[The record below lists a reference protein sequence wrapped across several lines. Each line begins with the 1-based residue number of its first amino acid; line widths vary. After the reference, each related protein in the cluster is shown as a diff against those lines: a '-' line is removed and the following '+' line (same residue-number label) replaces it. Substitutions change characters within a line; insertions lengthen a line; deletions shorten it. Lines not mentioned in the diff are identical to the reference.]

1 MEKSEAVDVFVAAQ
15 RGLLSHVQ
23 KHLDSQDFNID
34 LRDKDSCTALH
45 WAAWNNHLSIV
56 KLLVDRGATIDM
68 YGGDL
73 WSTPFHW
80 AVRAG
85 HINIV
90 TYLYKKSAD
99 PLLKDNQGY
108 NSLHLAVH
116 GGHSM
121 VLSFLLAHDIDVD
134 VADSMGRTGLMWAA
148 YKGNSMESLNVLI
161 KWNADLNKTDLTGF
175 TALHWAVVSGNL
187 DFARALLA
195 AGCNSE
201 LKDPSGKT
209 ALDWANERNYGDSL
223 TTNENDEL
231 ELQGTPFVTAIP
243 QVTILL
249 IAIEYVFVILPNT
262 WYLWLENIMFW
273 VFFWSTTYTFYKVVV
288 DDPGYIRPLDIEEA
302 KPVII
307 KLSENGKL
315 DSRHFCISCNTQKP
329 IRSKHCRFCNRCVSR
344 YDHHC
349 PWTHNCIGAKN
360 QFYFVIFLI
369 SFFCGTIIYNHL
381 SYKYITIH
389 ISYPTTLKE
398 KLYQRNIYTPPYV
411 ITLCLW
417 LTFNA
422 FWSAFVFLIQLYQI
436 SVGITTNESVN
447 FRRLEY
453 LVHPDDLGKSTNDFD
468 NDGDGEDD
476 DEEKLETLKEAVL
489 EPLSP
494 DTKSGT
500 VTVPSSVAPMYKRR
514 LVNPFNQGLL
524 ENWRVF
530 CLEGIYETHGE
541 EGMIEW
547 DKLESVPKRLLKSE
561 RYLKRIGRWRSERS
575 PVEGSGWWMSI
586 ARLFRRDG
594 EKSINDI
601 V

>member
-1 MEKSEAVDVFVAAQ
+1 
-15 RGLLSHVQ
+15 
-23 KHLDSQDFNID
+23 
-34 LRDKDSCTALH
+34 
-45 WAAWNNHLSIV
+45 
-56 KLLVDRGATIDM
+56 M

-134 VADSMGRTGLMWAA
+134 VTDSMGRTGLMWAA

-209 ALDWANERNYGDSL
+209 ALDWANERNYGDRFKKILETTGKSASKKFLSKDQATKILYIIPFILIPSVIYIFANFLIFISLPAIFVILFILQKLVINKILLPSL

-262 WYLWLENIMFW
+262 WYLWLENILFW

-302 KPVII
+302 KPVNTVII
-307 KLSENGKL
+307 KN
-315 DSRHFCISCNTQKP
+315 
-329 IRSKHCRFCNRCVSR
+329 RFDQSIV
-344 YDHHC
+344 D
-349 PWTHNCIGAKN
+349 
-360 QFYFVIFLI
+360 FVIAVFPD
-369 SFFCGTIIYNHL
+369 TII
-381 SYKYITIH
+381 IA
-389 ISYPTTLKE
+389 
-398 KLYQRNIYTPPYV
+398 RG
-411 ITLCLW
+411 
-417 LTFNA
+417 
-422 FWSAFVFLIQLYQI
+422 LIIAI

-494 DTKSGT
+494 HTKSGN
-500 VTVPSSVAPMYKRR
+500 VTVSSSVAPMYKRR
-514 LVNPFNQGLL
+514 LVNPFNQGVL

-530 CLEGIYETHGE
+530 CLEGIYGSHSE

-575 PVEGSGWWMSI
+575 RVEGSGGGWMSM